1 MKAGPVLCCDN
12 SELFLWA
19 LPGGICLECLETL
32 SSGLSY
38 MLPSPWRHWP
48 SAPWVSADAYEFQR
62 HCQCWEWDS
71 REQTSLDDR
80 SAFSLSE
87 FWQLLWPWQ
96 PQGAQGHV
104 VVSLVCKSSCRGRG
118 EWDFQDPAHNTS
130 IPLLVDQEIPWAATL
145 HVSSVSQPLSCL
157 LAPFHKQILN
167 LIITA
172 NITLS
177 FQVTEVWYPR
187 GRLQINYSWKLLW
200 QLRLKGDYNGWF
212 WSFIFV
218 DRVLTSRNV
227 YQ

>member
-177 FQVTEVWYPR
+177 EFPSDGGVIP
-187 GRLQINYSWKLLW
+187 
-200 QLRLKGDYNGWF
+200 KGASSN
-212 WSFIFV
+212 
-218 DRVLTSRNV
+218 
-227 YQ
+227 